1 MKANENRVYDPQRD
15 NLMVFLIHIISHVTH
30 KYADYFPRQKGLRH
44 SKLQLDKKKL
54 ARLRQEI

>member
-44 SKLQLDKKKL
+44 SKLQLDKKTW
-54 ARLRQEI
+54 QD